1 MKLKDLLKFDDI
13 VIQCHDNPD
22 ADALASG
29 YGLYW
34 YFKRFNKQVRFI
46 YRGSNKIQKSNL
58 LIMVKELDIPVEYAP
73 DFDEEPELLIT
84 VDCQYGQRNVTMS
97 KAKNI
102 AVIDHHQKTVELPE
116 LSEVRSSVGS
126 AATVVWNMVHAEGD
140 AALLSDF
147 GADVKLSTALYYGLY
162 CDTNK
167 LSEISHPLDR
177 DMQDEL
183 VVNKSLIV
191 QMRNANISL
200 DELKITGKAILGY
213 EYHEDNNYLIIES
226 EPCDPNIL
234 GVVSDFALETDGVDV
249 CLAYYETEDEI
260 KFSVR
265 SCTKEVH
272 ANELASFLADGVGG
286 GGGHIY
292 KAGGTIRPEKI
303 EDKYETKPD
312 QPSYRDAF
320 LRKRMKEYYRSF
332 DVIVAK
338 DTLLD
343 TSMMQKYH
351 KLPIKRGCARVS
363 DIFPKN
369 TLVYIRT
376 LEGDVDII
384 VRDDLYV
391 MVGIEGEIYPIAYE
405 KLERSYK
412 LSDEPYEAMFEYDP
426 TIKNCL
432 TGEKKR
438 IIKYAR
444 TIIPRDDSSVI
455 YAKKIDKAV
464 KVFTTWDIEKYYL
477 GNPGDYIACREDD
490 LHDIYIIKERLFD
503 QLYTR
508 KK

>member
-29 YGLYW
+29 YGLCW
-34 YFKRFNKQVRFI
+34 YFKRLNKQVRFI

-84 VDCQYGQRNVTMS
+84 VDCQYGQRNVTKS
-97 KAKNI
+97 KAKNV

-126 AATVVWNMVHAEGD
+126 ASTIVWDMLMDEGYEID
-140 AALLSDF
+140 M
-147 GADVKLSTALYYGLY
+147 KLSTALYYGLY

-167 LSEISHPLDR
+167 FSEVSHPLDR
-177 DMQDEL
+177 DMMDEL

-191 QMRNANISL
+191 KMRNSNMSL

-213 EYHEDNNYLIIES
+213 EFFAEKKYLIIES

-234 GVVSDFALETDGVDV
+234 GVMSDFSLETEGVDV
-249 CLAYYETEDEI
+249 CLAYYVGKDEI

-265 SCTKEVH
+265 SCAKEVH
-272 ANELASFLADGVGG
+272 ANELAFFLAEGVGG

-292 KAGGTIRPEKI
+292 KAGGTMRPELVAGKQTQI
-303 EDKYETKPD
+303 QGSFQDGAEWYIKHRMEEYFD
-312 QPSYRDAF
+312 SY
-320 LRKRMKEYYRSF
+320 
-332 DVIVAK
+332 DVIIARN
-338 DTLLD
+338 TLLD
-343 TSMMQKYH
+343 TSSMDRYVKI
-351 KLPIKRGCARVS
+351 PCKRGCAKLT
-363 DIFPKN
+363 DIFPEN
-369 TLVYIRT
+369 TRVSIRT
-376 LEGDVDII
+376 LEGDIDIT
-384 VRDDLYV
+384 VNDQLYV
-391 MVGIEGEIYPIAYE
+391 MIGIEGEIYPIDAR
-405 KLERSYK
+405 KLKRSYS
-412 LSDEPYEAMFEYDP
+412 LANEEYDVDLEYNP
-426 TIKNCL
+426 TIKDCAS
-432 TGEKKR
+432 GEKKQ
-438 IIKYAR
+438 ILAYAR
-444 TIIPRDDSSVI
+444 TIIPRDDHSVI
-455 YAKKIDKAV
+455 FASRIKKTV
-464 KVFTTWDIEKYYL
+464 KIFTMWDEERYYL

-503 QLYTR
+503 QLYTL

>member
-34 YFKRFNKQVRFI
+34 YFKRLNKQVRFI

-84 VDCQYGQRNVTMS
+84 VDCQYGQRNVAKS
-97 KAKNI
+97 KAKNV

-126 AATVVWNMVHAEGD
+126 ASTIVWDMLMDEGYEID
-140 AALLSDF
+140 M
-147 GADVKLSTALYYGLY
+147 KLSTALYYGLF

-167 LSEISHPLDR
+167 FSEVSHPFDR
-177 DMQDEL
+177 DMMDEL

-191 QMRNANISL
+191 KMRNSNMSL

-213 EYHEDNNYLIIES
+213 EFFAEKKYLIIES

-234 GVVSDFALETDGVDV
+234 GVMSDFSLETEGVDV
-249 CLAYYETEDEI
+249 CLAYYVGKDEI

-265 SCTKEVH
+265 SCAKEVH
-272 ANELASFLADGVGG
+272 ANELAFFLAEGVGG

-292 KAGGTIRPEKI
+292 KAGGTMRPELVAGKQTQI
-303 EDKYETKPD
+303 QGSFQDGAEWYIKHRMEEYFD
-312 QPSYRDAF
+312 SY
-320 LRKRMKEYYRSF
+320 
-332 DVIVAK
+332 DVIIARN
-338 DTLLD
+338 TLLD
-343 TSMMQKYH
+343 TSSMDRYVKI
-351 KLPIKRGCARVS
+351 PCKRGCAKLT
-363 DIFPKN
+363 DIFPEN
-369 TLVYIRT
+369 TRVSIRT
-376 LEGDVDII
+376 LEGDIDIT
-384 VRDDLYV
+384 VNDQLYV
-391 MVGIEGEIYPIAYE
+391 MIGIEGEIYPIDAR
-405 KLERSYK
+405 KLKRSYS
-412 LSDEPYEAMFEYDP
+412 LANEEYDVNLEYNP
-426 TIKNCL
+426 TIKDCAS
-432 TGEKKR
+432 GEKKQ
-438 IIKYAR
+438 ILAYAR
-444 TIIPRDDSSVI
+444 TIIPRDDHSVI
-455 YAKKIDKAV
+455 FASRIKKTV
-464 KVFTTWDIEKYYL
+464 KIFTMWDEERYYL